1 MTGIKKKLLAGGGV
15 KMSEITKSFN
25 SAWKRVLELTNKEP
39 WLSRF
44 EDYQEECLEHFANY
58 FELPPDK
65 LIKKIEQ
72 KSDYLAGQFYGMCV
86 ETFFEMTFDDQQDNI
101 VNAYLKRFKFRV
113 PKDEITILEQMR
125 DNVFSIYEITDLKK
139 GEYLIVEDVF
149 ARGIEHKVF
158 EEAGSL
164 HAKPLTYRIAKMIE
178 VRGKKY
184 FTGVAFSLDIEYVQ
198 YVSKMLVKRAK
209 KEKTSIEEILRESS
223 IHIFEQ
229 AFDELLTPP
238 TVLNANNDKMEFND
252 IYFEIKNKKQVIKIL
267 DSLSDLG
274 IVRYEH
280 EELFWQLT
288 EKRKK
293 KKTAIHVDDILLADI
308 KIRDNKLI
316 CRTITEKAPKKL
328 LKILQENLKNNI
340 GLARIEEPNV
350 RNMEPPKELELS
362 EEELSGVLRQYFDE
376 HLRTCLNDKIPVLNS
391 MTPKECAKKD
401 PKRLKIWLK
410 MMEENIKEQT
420 QGTYDMSWVYDELR
434 LVRTE

>member
-1 MTGIKKKLLAGGGV
+1 
-15 KMSEITKSFN
+15 MSEITNSFN

-44 EDYQEECLEHFANY
+44 EDYQEECLEHFADY
-58 FELPPDK
+58 FELPQEK
-65 LIKKIEQ
+65 LIKKIKQ
-72 KSDYLAGQFYGMCV
+72 KSEYLAGQLYGICV

-149 ARGIEHKVF
+149 ARGIDHKVF

-164 HAKPLTYRIAKMIE
+164 HAKPLTYRISKMIE

-184 FTGVAFSLDIEYVQ
+184 FTGVAFPLAIDYVQ
-198 YVSKMLVKRAK
+198 YVSKMLVKLAK
-209 KEKTSIEEILRESS
+209 KEKAGIEEILRESS
-223 IHIFEQ
+223 IHIFEE

-238 TVLNANNDKMEFND
+238 TVLNANNDKMVFND

-274 IVRYEH
+274 IVRYEN

-308 KIRDNKLI
+308 KIQDNKLI
-316 CRTITEKAPKKL
+316 CRAITEKAPKKL

-340 GLARIEEPNV
+340 GLARIEETDV
-350 RNMEPPKELELS
+350 KNMEPPAELELS

-376 HLRTCLNDKIPVLNS
+376 HLRNCLNDKIPILNN

-401 PKRLKIWLK
+401 SKRLNTWLK

-420 QGTYDMSWVYDELR
+420 QDTYDMGWVYEELG
-434 LVRTE
+434 LVRK

>member
-1 MTGIKKKLLAGGGV
+1 
-15 KMSEITKSFN
+15 MSEITKSFN

-44 EDYQEECLEHFANY
+44 EDYQEECLEYFADY

-72 KSDYLAGQFYGMCV
+72 KSDYLAGQFYGICV
-86 ETFFEMTFDDQQDNI
+86 ETFFEMTFDDPQDNI
-101 VNAYLKRFKFRV
+101 VTAYLKRFKFRMS
-113 PKDEITILEQMR
+113 KDEITILEQMR

-139 GEYLIVEDVF
+139 GEHLIVEDVF
-149 ARGIEHKVF
+149 SRGNEHKVF

-164 HAKPLTYRIAKMIE
+164 HAEPLTYRVAKMVE

-184 FTGVAFSLDIEYVQ
+184 FTGVAFSLAIDYVQ
-198 YVSKMLVKRAK
+198 YVSKMLVKIAK

-223 IHIFEQ
+223 IQIFEE

-238 TVLNANNDKMEFND
+238 TILNANNDKMVFND

-267 DSLSDLG
+267 DSLSALG
-274 IVRYEH
+274 ILRYEH

-293 KKTAIHVDDILLADI
+293 NKTANQVEDILLADI
-308 KIRDNKLI
+308 KIQDNKLI
-316 CRTITEKAPKKL
+316 CRAITEKAPKKL

-340 GLARIEEPNV
+340 GLARIEEINV
-350 RNMEPPKELELS
+350 KNMEPQEKFELS
-362 EEELSGVLRQYFDE
+362 EEELSGVLSQYFDE
-376 HLRTCLNDKIPVLNS
+376 HLRNCLNDKIPILNN
-391 MTPKECAKKD
+391 MTPKECAIKD
-401 PKRLKIWLK
+401 PKRLKTWLK
-410 MMEENIKEQT
+410 VMEENIKEQT
-420 QGTYDMSWVYDELR
+420 QGTYDMSWVYDKLG
-434 LVRTE
+434 LVRTL

>member
-1 MTGIKKKLLAGGGV
+1 
-15 KMSEITKSFN
+15 MSEITNSFN

-44 EDYQEECLEHFANY
+44 KDYKDGCLENFAEFFN
-58 FELPPDK
+58 LTPPE
-65 LIKKIEQ
+65 LIKKLEQ
-72 KSDYLAGQFYGMCV
+72 RDEYLAGQLFGICV
-86 ETFFEMTFDDQQDNI
+86 ETFFEMTFDAPQDNI
-101 VNAYLKRFKFRV
+101 VTAYLKRFKFRM

-139 GEYLIVEDVF
+139 GEYLIVEDIF
-149 ARGIEHKVF
+149 SKGKEHKVF

-164 HAKPLTYRIAKMIE
+164 HAKPLTYRISKMIE
-178 VRGKKY
+178 VRGEKY
-184 FTGVAFSLDIEYVQ
+184 FTGVAFPLAIDYVQ
-198 YVSKMLVKRAK
+198 YVSKMLVKLAK
-209 KEKTSIEEILRESS
+209 KEKISIEEILRESS
-223 IHIFEQ
+223 IHLFEE

-238 TVLNANNDKMEFND
+238 TVLNANNDKMVFND

-267 DSLSDLG
+267 DSLSDFG

-293 KKTAIHVDDILLADI
+293 KKTASYVDNILLADI

-316 CRTITEKAPKKL
+316 CRAITEKAPKKL

-340 GLARIEEPNV
+340 GLARIEEANV
-350 RNMEPPKELELS
+350 KNMEPPEELELS
-362 EEELSGVLRQYFDE
+362 EEKLSGVLRQYFDE
-376 HLRTCLNDKIPVLNS
+376 HLRTCLNDKIPILNN
-391 MTPKECAKKD
+391 MTPKECAQKD
-401 PKRLKIWLK
+401 PKRLKTWLK

-420 QGTYDMSWVYDELR
+420 QGTYDMGWVYEELGLIR
-434 LVRTE
+434 P

>member
-1 MTGIKKKLLAGGGV
+1 MRHAYGTSTRNV
-15 KMSEITKSFN
+15 KNNK
-25 SAWKRVLELTNKEP
+25 WKRVLELTSKEP

-44 EDYQEECLEHFANY
+44 EEYQDECLEHFTDY

-72 KSDYLAGQFYGMCV
+72 KSDYLAGQLYGICV
-86 ETFFEMTFDDQQDNI
+86 ETFFEMTFDDPQDN
-101 VNAYLKRFKFRV
+101 VVTTYLKRFKFRM

-125 DNVFSIYEITDLKK
+125 DKVFSIYEITDLKK

-149 ARGIEHKVF
+149 ARGTEHKVF

-164 HAKPLTYRIAKMIE
+164 HAEPLTYRIAKMIE
-178 VRGKKY
+178 VSGKKY
-184 FTGVAFSLDIEYVQ
+184 FTGVAFSLAIDYVQ
-198 YVSKMLVKRAK
+198 YVSKMLVKIAK

-223 IHIFEQ
+223 IQIFEE

-238 TVLNANNDKMEFND
+238 TVLNANNDKMEFSY
-252 IYFEIKNKKQVIKIL
+252 IYFEIKNKKQVIKVL
-267 DSLSDLG
+267 DNLSDFG

-293 KKTAIHVDDILLADI
+293 KKTANQIDDILLADI
-308 KIRDNKLI
+308 KIQDNKLM
-316 CRTITEKAPKKL
+316 CRAITEKAPKKL

-340 GLARIEEPNV
+340 GLARIEEANIK
-350 RNMEPPKELELS
+350 NMEPPEELELS

-376 HLRTCLNDKIPVLNS
+376 HLKNCLNDKIPILNN

-401 PKRLKIWLK
+401 PKRLKTWLK

-420 QGTYDMSWVYDELR
+420 QGTYDMSWVYEEL
-434 LVRTE
+434 VKNK

>member
-1 MTGIKKKLLAGGGV
+1 
-15 KMSEITKSFN
+15 MSEITNSFN

-44 EDYQEECLEHFANY
+44 EDYQEECLEHFSDY

-72 KSDYLAGQFYGMCV
+72 KSDYLAGQLNGICI
-86 ETFFEMTFDDQQDNI
+86 ETFFEQTFDTPEDNI
-101 VNAYLKRFKFRV
+101 VSAYLKRFKFRM

-164 HAKPLTYRIAKMIE
+164 HAEPLTYRVAKMIE

-198 YVSKMLVKRAK
+198 YVSKMLVKLAK
-209 KEKTSIEEILRESS
+209 KEKASIEEILRESS
-223 IHIFEQ
+223 IHIFEE

-238 TVLNANNDKMEFND
+238 TILNANQDKMVFND

-280 EELFWQLT
+280 EDLFWQLT

-293 KKTAIHVDDILLADI
+293 KKTANQVDDILLADI
-308 KIRDNKLI
+308 KIQDNKLM
-316 CRTITEKAPKKL
+316 CRAITEKAPKKL

-340 GLARIEEPNV
+340 GLARIEEDNIE
-350 RNMEPPKELELS
+350 NMESQEPLELS
-362 EEELSGVLRQYFDE
+362 DEELSGVLRQYFDE
-376 HLRTCLNDKIPVLNS
+376 HLKNCLNDKIPILNN

-401 PKRLKIWLK
+401 SKRLKTWLK

-420 QGTYDMSWVYDELR
+420 RGTYDMSWVYDELGV
-434 LVRTE
+434 VRK